1 MLPGWLQNIFN
12 GWPLIRANPAT
23 FAGIVVSIF
32 VVAWLGV
39 NYLYSVQLTN
49 KDETIKLLDR
59 QVADY
64 KDKLQGATPDQAK
77 ARIDELEKRLVR
89 LEPRGFTGDQRK
101 ILIERARNDKHYML
115 TISSEAGCPDCAIYA
130 ASLEDAL
137 KQAGW
142 TVHNTLVMGVP
153 QRPAS
158 GIAMNIPG
166 PNNRDDAMLL
176 RDALH
181 AAHIDVE
188 VVTASP
194 MVSTGL
200 PSGISLLITA
210 KAN

>member
-1 MLPGWLQNIFN
+1 LPKWLQDLVN
-12 GWPLIRANPAT
+12 GWPMIKANPAA
-23 FAGIVVSIF
+23 FIAIVVAIA
-32 VVAWLGV
+32 VVEWFILGFS
-39 NYLYSVQLTN
+39 YSGRLSS
-49 KDETIKLLDR
+49 KDAQIELQDR
-59 QVADY
+59 QLSDY
-64 KDKLQGATPDQAK
+64 REKLKGATPDEAK
-77 ARIDELEKRLVR
+77 AKIDELEKRLVR
-89 LEPRGFTGDQRK
+89 IEPRRFTDDQRK
-101 ILIERARNDKHYML
+101 ILTERARNDKHYML
-115 TISSEAGCPDCAIYA
+115 AIQWEAGCPDCPIYA

-142 TVHNTLVMGVP
+142 TVQNMMSMGVP

-158 GIAMNIPG
+158 GIAMIIPG

-181 AAHIDVE
+181 AAHIDIE